1 MTIAHREGVLPTT
14 PDLVADAREAAVARA
29 REVFVSGDL
38 AYEGF
43 SHVLDEAY
51 DARDHADLVT
61 AVSTLPPPV
70 RLTPPGQRLPGP
82 LLVRTA
88 DGAATFGH
96 GWQLAAET
104 TVATG
109 TKPVELDLAAA
120 SWDAPTIHLHLESW
134 GMVGVVVPAGV
145 AVQVAAAS
153 VPVRLEPLALTAPG
167 APVLRISALGP
178 SGMIRV
184 SNLGQPDRRRRRRH
198 HERVSPGRTPNP
210 LAP

>member
-1 MTIAHREGVLPTT
+1 MATAHREGTLSTT
-14 PDLVADAREAAVARA
+14 PDLVAGAREAAVARA
-29 REVFVSGDL
+29 REVFVNGDL
-38 AYEGF
+38 AYEAF
-43 SHVLDEAY
+43 SRVLDEAY

-61 AVSTLPPPV
+61 AVSTLPSPV
-70 RLTPPGQRLPGP
+70 RLTAPTQRLRGP
-82 LLVRTA
+82 LLVRAT
-88 DGAATFGH
+88 DDPATFGC

-120 SWDAPTIHLHLESW
+120 SWDAPNIHLHLESW

-184 SNLGQPDRRRRRRH
+184 SNLGQPDRWRRRRH
-198 HERVSPGRTPNP
+198 REWVSPGRTP
-210 LAP
+210 